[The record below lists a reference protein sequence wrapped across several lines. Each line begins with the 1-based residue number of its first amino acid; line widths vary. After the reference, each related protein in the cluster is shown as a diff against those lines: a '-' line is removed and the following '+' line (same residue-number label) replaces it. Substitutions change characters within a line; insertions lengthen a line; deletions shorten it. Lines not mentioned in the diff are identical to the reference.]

1 MNVSDRSLRKV
12 RFLSLANLL
21 AFFLAFGI
29 IPLAWMVLQAIR
41 TAVNSDAL
49 TDPSLWPLLGRTVA
63 LSFSVALGATLL
75 GTIGG
80 YLLGATD
87 WPGKML
93 CRAILVLPLAIPP
106 YLHAIGWTTLFRPRG
121 LFSSWASLL
130 FGISPSLISEGLYSF
145 GGAVAVLIL
154 AYFPIALLFTERSL
168 ALSSPVLGEAARVE
182 GANRWQAF
190 AVHRWPFL
198 KPAVASSA
206 MIVFLLASSDL
217 GVPTILTV
225 PVFNFEVF
233 TQLGAFNDVT
243 TATLLTIPLIVLGFL
258 ALTVERRLTV
268 GSLYETDVSDIEPPR
283 AATSGETRFNWLF
296 FLVLVVIVLG
306 LPIGAIVSQAFDYEA
321 LSQMSQLAKE
331 PTLNTF
337 QYAGSAAILI
347 TVIAFG
353 LAWLLRNASPA
364 LLRGS
369 DFILIVGF
377 AVPSTI
383 LALSL
388 LAVYDRPELTRWI
401 SPAVLVV
408 AALVV
413 RYAIIGYRIA
423 ALTIAQFPGAML
435 EAAAIDG
442 ASPIRIAWHILLPLT
457 HVAVLATLTI
467 AFVFSVGE
475 IGSTILLH
483 PPGGETLPIALYSI
497 EANSPRSYVAAMTLI
512 QLLVSLS
519 PLLLVALALKATRQG
534 RNDRFRRD
542 RDFLLV
548 SNENPRQQGL

>member
-1 MNVSDRSLRKV
+1 MNVLPQLRYAGRV
-12 RFLSLANLL
+12 FIRAGPLAL
-21 AFFLAFGI
+21 FLAFGI
-29 IPLAWMVLQAIR
+29 VPLAWMVLQAIG
-41 TAVNSDAL
+41 AAANSDAL

-63 LSFSVALGATLL
+63 LSLSVALGATLL

-80 YLLGATD
+80 YLLGATT
-87 WPGKML
+87 WPGKMP

-106 YLHAIGWTTLFRPRG
+106 YLHAIGWTTLLRPRG
-121 LFSSWASLL
+121 VVASSASSF
-130 FGISPSLISEGLYSF
+130 FGISPSLISESLYSF
-145 GGAVAVLIL
+145 GGAAAVLIL
-154 AYFPIALLFTERSL
+154 AYFPITLLFTERSL

-182 GANRWQAF
+182 GANPWQTF

-217 GVPTILTV
+217 GVPTLLAV
-225 PVFNFEVF
+225 RVFNFEVF

-243 TATLLTIPLIVLGFL
+243 AATLLTVPLLIVGFL
-258 ALTVERRLTV
+258 ALTVERRLTL
-268 GSLYETDVSDIEPPR
+268 GNLHEIDAGDIASPR
-283 AATSGETRFNWLF
+283 AATSRETRFNWLF
-296 FLVLVVIVLG
+296 FFVLVLIVLG
-306 LPIGAIVSQAFDYEA
+306 LPIGAIVSQAFDSEA
-321 LSQMSQLAKE
+321 LRQMSELAKG

-347 TVIAFG
+347 TGIAFA
-353 LAWLLRNASPA
+353 LAWLLRNASPSV
-364 LLRGS
+364 LRRI
-369 DFILIVGF
+369 DWLLIVGF

-388 LAVYDRPELTRWI
+388 LALYDRPTLSQWI
-401 SPAVLVV
+401 TPAVLVV
-408 AALVV
+408 AALVI
-413 RYAIIGYRIA
+413 RYTIIGYRIA
-423 ALTIAQFPGAML
+423 AATIGQFPSAL
-435 EAAAIDG
+435 FEAAALDG
-442 ASPIRIAWHILLPLT
+442 AGPIRIAWHILLPMI

-497 EANSPRSYVAAMTLI
+497 EANSPRSYVAALTLI

-534 RNDRFRRD
+534 MR
-542 RDFLLV
+542 
-548 SNENPRQQGL
+548 